1 MNSFDD
7 LQKSRGLISK
17 MLEKETDGEI
27 IDFDFLVDYLSRG
40 KPMITLV
47 FSVPAKVK
55 RKYHFDMDFFL
66 DKHMDTIENVIS
78 AIGFP
83 SIFSK
88 TLKYHIL

>member
-7 LQKSRGLISK
+7 LQKSRNLISK
-17 MLEKETDGEI
+17 MLEKETNGEI

-40 KPMITLV
+40 KPLITLI

-55 RKYHFDMDFFL
+55 RKYNFDMNFLL
-66 DKHMDTIENVIS
+66 DKHLETIENVIS
-78 AIGFP
+78 SIGFNGL
-83 SIFSK
+83 FSK